1 MERNSTVQNTR
12 NTRTTAI
19 IIAGFAIAIIGRLLD
34 WSLVTIFA
42 LLAALVVSSW
52 LVTYWQTWRSLAWF
66 RRYNRYSARVRE
78 GEANAVIAELSV
90 QRESGDHAPET
101 ALILAAAYN
110 YQGRG
115 QAAEALAH
123 EAFDAITV
131 GGGGD
136 TAALSRRARRD
147 LAYLTRFDAL
157 LAQGRF
163 TEAASGLRERIKHA
177 IQPNFLSAL
186 TAWAYYLGGDHA
198 QVRDLLATIQEPGT
212 RFDNRRLLSPRF
224 EFTVAFLRHT
234 LDGADT
240 LALMD
245 QHRAIIDEWEATAVR
260 NANNPYGAR
269 LSAVIAEMRAALGD
283 ARGHEQPDGRASA
296 AGG

>member
-1 MERNSTVQNTR
+1 MQNSR
-12 NTRTTAI
+12 NTRTTVV
-19 IIAGFAIAIIGRLLD
+19 IIAGFAIALIGQFLD

-42 LLAALVVSSW
+42 LLAALVVVSW

-66 RRYNRYSARVRE
+66 RRYNAYSTRVRE
-78 GEANAVIAELSV
+78 GEADAVIAELSV
-90 QRESGDHAPET
+90 QRESGDRSPET

-115 QAAEALAH
+115 QEAEALAY
-123 EAFDAITV
+123 EAFNAITT
-131 GGGGD
+131 GGACD
-136 TAALSRRARRD
+136 APSLSRRARCD

-163 TEAASGLRERIKHA
+163 TEAAGGLRERIKHA

-198 QVRDLLATIQEPGT
+198 QVRDVLATIQEPGT

-240 LALMD
+240 LAIMR
-245 QHRAIIDEWEATAVR
+245 QHSAIVDEWDATAAR
-260 NANNPYGAR
+260 NTGNPYGTR
-269 LSAVIAEMRAALGD
+269 LSAVIAEMRAALGPRT
-283 ARGHEQPDGRASA
+283 A
-296 AGG
+296 